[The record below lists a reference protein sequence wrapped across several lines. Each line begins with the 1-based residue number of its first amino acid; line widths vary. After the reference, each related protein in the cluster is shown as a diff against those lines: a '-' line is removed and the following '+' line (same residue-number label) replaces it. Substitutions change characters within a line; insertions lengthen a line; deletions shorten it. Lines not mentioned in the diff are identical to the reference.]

1 MKTRLLRKARK
12 KVKLHERNGVYY
24 IKANGNHYHECN
36 SKRKAL
42 MHYRYWVLKNAK
54 DIFGFRPKSQLF
66 KY

>member
-24 IKANGNHYHECN
+24 INYHECN